1 MKISKGGWKRITT
14 NDELLVEERKAYKRW
29 WALHKRKERMGNS
42 VRAVGKKRSK
52 KTGGP
57 IRYGS
62 EYVFY
67 HNTFKHEGGKLE
79 RVYKLK
85 KERAENAGRA
95 YSAYLNKC
103 LQAIEKYGTKADRKR
118 LNDLLEENIK

>member
-1 MKISKGGWKRITT
+1 
-14 NDELLVEERKAYKRW
+14 
-29 WALHKRKERMGNS
+29 MGNT
-42 VRAVGKKRSK
+42 VRIVGKKRSK

-67 HNTFKHEGGKLE
+67 HNTFKHNGGKLE
-79 RVYKLK
+79 RVYGIKR
-85 KERAENAGRA
+85 ERMENAGKA

-103 LQAIEKYGTKADRKR
+103 LQAIEKYGTNADKKR
-118 LNDLLEENIK
+118 LNNLLEENIK